1 MQKERVLLEN
11 IKLESQLNDSKAR
24 TWKLLEKTEDDR
36 HLWDSKKQIL
46 QCSVAELQT
55 KIDSMANERGLLYE
69 KNRELN
75 TEAESL
81 EGQLN
86 EYKARLG
93 QMEDERVQNKR
104 ALQQCRTES
113 IALQSDLNDSKKRT
127 QDVLQKQK
135 MDMHLWDAEKC
146 NLEGTI
152 AEMNIKH
159 ELMAN
164 EMGSMAQKNTEL
176 TVEAGFSKYEVNQLE
191 SELNK
196 S

>member
-1 MQKERVLLEN
+1 MKKMKTTYIYGILKR
-11 IKLESQLNDSKAR
+11 KFDSK
-24 TWKLLEKTEDDR
+24 
-36 HLWDSKKQIL
+36 
-46 QCSVAELQT
+46 
-55 KIDSMANERGLLYE
+55 ANERGLLYE
-69 KNRELN
+69 KNRELS

-152 AEMNIKH
+152 AEMKIKH
-159 ELMAN
+159 ESMAN
-164 EMGSMAQKNTEL
+164 GMGSMAQKNTEL
-176 TVEAGFSKYEVNQLE
+176 TVEAGFNKYEVNQLE
-191 SELNK
+191 SDLNE